1 MKRIL
6 AITILTCLATIAGS
20 CLIRGELGFGGEMII
35 PVLAG
40 FYAIITEDEDEEESR
55 A

>member
-35 PVLAG
+35 PFMAG
-40 FYAIITEDEDEEESR
+40 AYAVITEEKNEEEPR